1 MLARRLG
8 PVVGLGTWNT
18 FDTDVELADEVVEA
32 AAHAGVR
39 LFDTSPM
46 YRGAE
51 QSLAHA
57 LDGIREDV
65 VVATKIWAKSADEGR
80 EQFQRQLEWYEGSI
94 DIEQVHN
101 LSAWREQLDWLE
113 AERESGRVGR
123 IGVTHWQA
131 GAFGEL
137 AEAERDSRGEGGPLP
152 SHPPQ

>member
-1 MLARRLG
+1 MQERRLG

-18 FDTDVELADEVVEA
+18 FDTDVELAEQVVES

-57 LDGIREDV
+57 LDGFSEDDV
-65 VVATKIWAKSADEGR
+65 VANKIWAESGDEGR
-80 EQFQRQLEWYEGSI
+80 GRFQRPLEWYEGSI
-94 DIEQVHN
+94 DIEQGHS
-101 LSAWREQLDWLE
+101 LSAWRDQLDWLA

-123 IGVTHWQA
+123 I
-131 GAFGEL
+131 
-137 AEAERDSRGEGGPLP
+137 
-152 SHPPQ
+152 